1 MAQLRYVE
9 ADDPGY
15 TRKKHGRGFT
25 YLDAQ
30 GETIRDAKLRE
41 WIQSLAIPPAW
52 TDVWISPHKN
62 GHILATGRDD
72 KGRKQYIY
80 HPQWQE
86 VRNQKKFDRLHDF
99 GQALP
104 QLRAVTDEHLR
115 KHKLSRERVLAAM
128 VRLLETTLI
137 RIGNDEYAQKN
148 DSHGLTTLED
158 DHAEINGS
166 KIVFDF
172 VGKSGKEHT
181 VVLRDRRLARVV
193 KQCQDIPGYELFQY
207 CDENGNHQVVDSA
220 DVNAYLQEV
229 TGQPFTAKVF
239 RTWGGSTLA
248 IKYLAEQCGEA
259 KAEAASRE
267 CVAHVA
273 EMLGNTKTI
282 ARDYYIHPLVLQA
295 HLDGTLQAIYDEEA
309 KEPAAD
315 DFALAPEE
323 RTLMHLIEHANG
335 HK

>member
-1 MAQLRYVE
+1 MARLRYVST
-9 ADDPGY
+9 DMPGY
-15 TRKKHGRGFT
+15 TRKKQGRGFT
-25 YLDAQ
+25 YLDEQ
-30 GETIRDAKLRE
+30 GGTIRDPDVRQ
-41 WIQSLAIPPAW
+41 WINALVIPPAW
-52 TDVWISPHKN
+52 MDVWICPYPD

-86 VRNQKKFDRLHDF
+86 VRSQKKFDSLYDF

-104 QLRAVTDEHLR
+104 HLRAVTDEHLR
-115 KHKLSRERVLAAM
+115 QRKLSRERVLAAL
-128 VRLLETTLI
+128 VRLLESTLI
-137 RIGNDEYAQKN
+137 RVGNDEYAQKN
-148 DSHGLTTLED
+148 DSRGLTTLED

-166 KIVFDF
+166 QIVFDF

-181 VVLRDRRLARVV
+181 VALRDRRLARVV

-207 CDENGNHQVVDSA
+207 YDENGEHRVVDSS

-248 IKYLAEQCGEA
+248 IKYLAEQCREVDGTT
-259 KAEAASRE
+259 AARE

-273 EMLGNTKTI
+273 GTLGNTKVI
-282 ARDYYIHPLVLQA
+282 SRDYYIHPQVLQA
-295 HLDGTLQAIYDEEA
+295 HQTGALQAIYDEQA
-309 KEPAAD
+309 KQSTDAYG
-315 DFALAPEE
+315 LAPEE
-323 RTLMHLIEHANG
+323 RTLMQLIAQANG
-335 HK
+335 RK